1 MTALLGSMGAE
12 LGRTSGCLALA
23 NLSFHFRVLSE
34 FFRARAKTGPWVG
47 RRIFSIGRVPIVTAF
62 FAKWLIVEHRNDGER
77 GISHASLYSLRD
89 HHFDCD
95 RSWRLLGTPR
105 KSRGRRAVEA
115 RLDDDDGI
123 ALLTYLSGKCQPPVG
138 FFPAGVSL
146 RPLAAG
152 GMANTSFA
160 FSPAQI
166 RWKSGASNR
175 LAKDPGLSP
184 GAL

>member
-1 MTALLGSMGAE
+1 M
-12 LGRTSGCLALA
+12 
-23 NLSFHFRVLSE
+23 LSE
-34 FFRARAKTGPWVG
+34 SFRERAETGPSVG
-47 RRIFSIGRVPIVTAF
+47 RRIFSIGCVPIVTAF

-123 ALLTYLSGKCQPPVG
+123 ALLIYLSGKCQPPVG
-138 FFPAGVSL
+138 FFPAGASL
-146 RPLAAG
+146 RSLAAR

-160 FSPAQI
+160 FSSAQM
-166 RWKSGASNR
+166 RLSNR